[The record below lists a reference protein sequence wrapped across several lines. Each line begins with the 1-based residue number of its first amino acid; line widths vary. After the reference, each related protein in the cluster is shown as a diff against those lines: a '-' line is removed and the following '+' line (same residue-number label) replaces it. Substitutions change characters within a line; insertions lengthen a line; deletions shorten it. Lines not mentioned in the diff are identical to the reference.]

1 MDFSE
6 IIYYFIT
13 GAIDSSL
20 SPIPII
26 MYILVAIFAFK
37 SYKDNKKLVLTT
49 GLKIAIILTIL
60 SLILGGLSYVFIMDL
75 AEKQIAFLT

>member
-1 MDFSE
+1 
-6 IIYYFIT
+6 
-13 GAIDSSL
+13 
-20 SPIPII
+20 

-60 SLILGGLSYVFIMDL
+60 SLILGGVLNVWVMDMV
-75 AEKQIAFLT
+75 EKQMAFLT